1 MRRIIVVFV
10 REYHFD
16 LGMNCDYGLAKAK
29 IGMAYFMKG
38 RVSAPQAVFFFEAEQ
53 SSFYRKHI
61 KFLGTTHGH
70 TGDTSFDKREAPG
83 GKQPPAKNSRAS

>member
-38 RVSAPQAVFFFEAEQ
+38 RVSAPQAVFF
-53 SSFYRKHI
+53 
-61 KFLGTTHGH
+61 L
-70 TGDTSFDKREAPG
+70 
-83 GKQPPAKNSRAS
+83 KQNNPAFIESI